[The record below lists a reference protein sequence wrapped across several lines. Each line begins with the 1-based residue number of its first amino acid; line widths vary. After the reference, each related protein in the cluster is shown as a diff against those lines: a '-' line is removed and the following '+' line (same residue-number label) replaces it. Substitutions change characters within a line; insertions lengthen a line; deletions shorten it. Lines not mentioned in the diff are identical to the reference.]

1 MSAPISSPGRA
12 GRHFIFRTV
21 LVLAGL
27 LFGTQTGTSV
37 QAQSAAAKLRDA
49 TLPAMKLPA
58 GFQASVYASGLA
70 KPRLMAV
77 APNGDV
83 ALSDMKAGTVY
94 LLRGTQKAT
103 LFPFASGLDT
113 PHGLA
118 FHGGFLYVATT
129 RAVLRYPYKV
139 GDTHASAPARKV
151 VDLPAGGEHFT
162 RTISFGPDGRLYVSA
177 GSSCNQCRETD
188 PRRAAVWSY
197 TADGKDGRLYASGLR
212 NAVGMAWKGGA
223 LYVSNNGR
231 DYLGDVTPPESFFRL
246 KQGGFYGW
254 PGCFTVGR
262 RVVNDPAHPK
272 ADCHQTVP
280 AFATVHAHSAP
291 MDLALYGGQM
301 FPAAYRGKFFAALHG
316 SSMNAVPVGD
326 KVVSI
331 DPATGKVQDFLSGL
345 VRQGGYINRPVGL
358 AVLPDGSLLV
368 SDDWAGKVYR
378 VSYRK

>member
-1 MSAPISSPGRA
+1 MIALSGASSASSISSP
-12 GRHFIFRTV
+12 
-21 LVLAGL
+21 
-27 LFGTQTGTSV
+27 S
-37 QAQSAAAKLRDA
+37 S
-49 TLPAMKLPA
+49 
-58 GFQASVYASGLA
+58 
-70 KPRLMAV
+70 
-77 APNGDV
+77 
-83 ALSDMKAGTVY
+83 
-94 LLRGTQKAT
+94 
-103 LFPFASGLDT
+103 
-113 PHGLA
+113 
-118 FHGGFLYVATT
+118 
-129 RAVLRYPYKV
+129 
-139 GDTHASAPARKV
+139 
-151 VDLPAGGEHFT
+151 
-162 RTISFGPDGRLYVSA
+162 RTISAATGVARCRCCTSTRSPTRGGTAHSQLTPRATSPRPRSASRGPSTTARDA

-254 PGCFTVGR
+254 PGCFMVGS
-262 RVVNDPAHPK
+262 RVVNDPAHK
-272 ADCHQTVP
+272 GADCRRTVP

-331 DPATGKVQDFLSGL
+331 DPATGRVQDFLSGL

>member
-1 MSAPISSPGRA
+1 
-12 GRHFIFRTV
+12 
-21 LVLAGL
+21 L
-27 LFGTQTGTSV
+27 
-37 QAQSAAAKLRDA
+37 
-49 TLPAMKLPA
+49 
-58 GFQASVYASGLA
+58 
-70 KPRLMAV
+70 
-77 APNGDV
+77 
-83 ALSDMKAGTVY
+83 
-94 LLRGTQKAT
+94 
-103 LFPFASGLDT
+103 
-113 PHGLA
+113 
-118 FHGGFLYVATT
+118 ATT
-129 RAVLRYPYKV
+129 GAVLRYPYRA

-197 TADGKDGRLYASGLR
+197 TAEGKDGRLYAAGLR
-212 NAVGMAWKGGA
+212 NAVGMAWRNGA

-262 RVVNDPAHPK
+262 RVVNDPAHPR
-272 ADCHQTVP
+272 ADCRQTVP

-291 MDLALYGGQM
+291 MDLALYTGRM
-301 FPAAYRGKFFAALHG
+301 FPAAYRDKFFAALHG

-331 DPATGKVQDFLSGL
+331 DPATGRVQDFLTGL
-345 VRQGGYINRPVGL
+345 VRPGGYINRPVGL
-358 AVLPDGSLLV
+358 AVLQDGSLLV

-378 VSYRK
+378 VTYRK